1 MEEVEIKF
9 KIKDPTAIK
18 RKITVLKPTYKGKL
32 HQKDLWF
39 DNPDKNWRKRGA
51 ALRIRQQDKRLFLA
65 IKDKQRVDGRV
76 RRAEE
81 VEVEIGGDFE
91 KVKKFWEQTSLVVD
105 HLIEKERE
113 VWDYRGLEI
122 TLDKVKN
129 LGTFLELEG
138 TEGAIEDAVV
148 KLGLEKEPRIV
159 ETYGQIVEK
168 HAKN

>member
-1 MEEVEIKF
+1 M
-9 KIKDPTAIK
+9 
-18 RKITVLKPTYKGKL
+18 
-32 HQKDLWF
+32 
-39 DNPDKNWRKRGA
+39 
-51 ALRIRQQDKRLFLA
+51 
-65 IKDKQRVDGRV
+65 
-76 RRAEE
+76 
-81 VEVEIGGDFE
+81 EIGGDFE

-159 ETYGQIVEK
+159 EHYGQLVEK
-168 HAKN
+168 QAKN